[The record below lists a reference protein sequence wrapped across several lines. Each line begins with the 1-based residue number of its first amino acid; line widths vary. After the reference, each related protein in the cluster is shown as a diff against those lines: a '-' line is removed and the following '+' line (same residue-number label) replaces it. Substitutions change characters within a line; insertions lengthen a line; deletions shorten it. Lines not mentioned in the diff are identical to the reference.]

1 MRFRSLASGPPNL
14 SNCSALSF
22 NGGYLFADR
31 FVKHPL
37 QLPAIEHH
45 VFASIECKSCIT
57 QFQILTRSFGADA
70 GKIILIDKSI
80 PISQFIQ
87 LNLQFEKNII
97 KAVYAGHVN
106 TPNDP
111 VIRDLVSKYGDDLL
125 KLNPPDQVKPL
136 LEAYQAGVLRLF
148 TPLLCKC

>member
-1 MRFRSLASGPPNL
+1 MLKSLSLGIIVV
-14 SNCSALSF
+14 SAVILIGSMTTQ
-22 NGGYLFADR
+22 
-31 FVKHPL
+31 H
-37 QLPAIEHH
+37 Q
-45 VFASIECKSCIT
+45 VFAPRECRGCIT
-57 QFQILTRSFGADA
+57 KFQILTRSFGADA

-111 VIRDLVSKYGDDLL
+111 VIRDLVTKYGDDLL

>member
-1 MRFRSLASGPPNL
+1 MLKSLSLGITAITAAIMIGSMT
-14 SNCSALSF
+14 
-22 NGGYLFADR
+22 
-31 FVKHPL
+31 
-37 QLPAIEHH
+37 IEHQ

-57 QFQILTRSFGADA
+57 QFQILTRSFGTDT
-70 GKIILIDKSI
+70 GKIILIDKST
-80 PISQFIQ
+80 PISKFIQ

-125 KLNPPDQVKPL
+125 KLNPPHQVKPL

>member
-1 MRFRSLASGPPNL
+1 MLKSLSLGITAITAAIMIGSMT
-14 SNCSALSF
+14 
-22 NGGYLFADR
+22 
-31 FVKHPL
+31 
-37 QLPAIEHH
+37 IEHQ

-97 KAVYAGHVN
+97 KAVYA
-106 TPNDP
+106 T
-111 VIRDLVSKYGDDLL
+111 
-125 KLNPPDQVKPL
+125 
-136 LEAYQAGVLRLF
+136 
-148 TPLLCKC
+148 